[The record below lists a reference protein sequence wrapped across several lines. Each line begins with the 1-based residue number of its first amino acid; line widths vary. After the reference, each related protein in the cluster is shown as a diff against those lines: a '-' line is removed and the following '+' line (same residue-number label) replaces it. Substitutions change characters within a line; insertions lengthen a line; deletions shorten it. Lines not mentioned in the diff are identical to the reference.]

1 MAGSAEQ
8 QAQVGGQAVIV
19 QCHALVTHRH
29 VLRQQRT
36 GTFLAQRLGGD
47 DVAAGWQHLAA
58 QLAVEVVMVGI
69 AAQHQG
75 LGPDAP
81 LGGVHLYFRAV
92 VDACD
97 LGLLEQLHAQA
108 AGHCSLTQGQVER
121 VQVPGAHVDQPAD
134 IAVGADHAV
143 DIVLADQAQFM
154 CVAEA
159 AQFFSILRKT
169 Q

>member
-1 MAGSAEQ
+1 M
-8 QAQVGGQAVIV
+8 
-19 QCHALVTHRH
+19 
-29 VLRQQRT
+29 
-36 GTFLAQRLGGD
+36 
-47 DVAAGWQHLAA
+47 
-58 QLAVEVVMVGI
+58 
-69 AAQHQG
+69 
-75 LGPDAP
+75 
-81 LGGVHLYFRAV
+81 HLYFRAV
-92 VDACD
+92 VDACY

-108 AGHCSLTQGQVER
+108 AGHGSLTQGQVER